1 MDALD
6 ILRVLRRRWQI
17 TAAVAAAFAVLVGAV
32 LFLVPQQYKVTAIAL
47 VTPASNQ
54 DVQNPYTVSDQ
65 AQSRMAALLV
75 TVLTAPATADGYV
88 AKGANGTIEVTNAN
102 GVTDTSQTDSP
113 FITITVTDLSAAGAV
128 HGAQVVRQR
137 AIDEL
142 KNRQDAA
149 QVAAAQR
156 LTLTDVLPT
165 TDAVTTHASQLRAVG
180 LVAALGLV
188 LGVLGIVVA
197 DRVLVSR
204 AKRREAAEA
213 EEAATPPA
221 ATPPAPKAPPTAAGA
236 AVEKLNGANDHRRG
250 VLPAVTSPAD
260 SPTIKFSPVRSDQ
273 KQGGGSR
280 R

>member
-1 MDALD
+1 VDALD
-6 ILRVLRRRWQI
+6 ILRVLRRRWHI
-17 TAAVAAAFAVLVGAV
+17 TAAVAAALAVLVGAV

-75 TVLTAPATADGYV
+75 TVLTAPATTEGYV
-88 AKGANGTIEVTNAN
+88 AKGATGAIEVTNAN

-113 FITITVTDLSAAGAV
+113 FITITVTDPSAAGAV

-149 QVAAAQR
+149 HVAPTQR

-197 DRVLVSR
+197 DRVIVSR
-204 AKRREAAEA
+204 AKRREEAEA
-213 EEAATPPA
+213 EAAAATPPL
-221 ATPPAPKAPPTAAGA
+221 PAMPMVPPTAA
-236 AVEKLNGANDHRRG
+236 VKKLNGANDQRRG
-250 VLPAVTSPAD
+250 VLPDVGSPAD
-260 SPTIKFSPVRSDQ
+260 SPTIKFSPVRSEER
-273 KQGGGSR
+273 QGGGSHR
-280 R
+280 